1 VAGLLAVSSAGLV
14 RRTSRV
20 SKPAAAALAPY
31 PAWCGF
37 ATALS
42 AEIHRR
48 NR

>member
-1 VAGLLAVSSAGLV
+1 V
-14 RRTSRV
+14 
-20 SKPAAAALAPY
+20 ALAPY

-42 AEIHRR
+42 AAIWWR